1 MDSDILT
8 NLPEVI
14 AEEHSSEDNEE
25 EVTAI
30 KDSAKNGKNVSESVQ
45 VSHQATHDLSRHN
58 FNNFKKVIDSQQKK
72 GQS

>member
-30 KDSAKNGKNVSESVQ
+30 KESAKNGKNVSESVQ
-45 VSHQATHDLSRHN
+45 MSHQATQDLSRHN
-58 FNNFKKVIDSQQKK
+58 FNNFKKVIDS
-72 GQS
+72 